1 MPKVTYRP
9 GSGLVQET
17 GSGFSITGAP
27 ITQDQEQLT
36 IATTETATLTSYGV
50 SRLTTT
56 GGTSGTIT
64 LPDGDLVGQMK
75 TVILESDGGDAVLS
89 VTNHVTSAPEVFTAA
104 DATDILVLVWNGTKW
119 ATVHAG
125 GWAT

>member
-1 MPKVTYRP
+1 
-9 GSGLVQET
+9 
-17 GSGFSITGAP
+17 
-27 ITQDQEQLT
+27 
-36 IATTETATLTSYGV
+36 
-50 SRLTTT
+50 
-56 GGTSGTIT
+56 
-64 LPDGDLVGQMK
+64 MK